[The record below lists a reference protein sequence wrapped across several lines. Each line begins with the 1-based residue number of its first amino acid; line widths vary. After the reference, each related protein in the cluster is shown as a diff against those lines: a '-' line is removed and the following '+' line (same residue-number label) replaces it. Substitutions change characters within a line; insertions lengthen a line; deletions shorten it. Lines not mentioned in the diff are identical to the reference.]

1 MKKHM
6 TRREFLSAA
15 SIASG
20 AGILAACAPAAAP
33 AADKPTAAPV
43 AAATATVAAPAASDA
58 VTIVFTGWGGTEED
72 EGVKSAVKYF
82 ESQTPNIKVN
92 WIQIPDSYAPKILA
106 MIAAGTPPDNAFC
119 DNGTY
124 GDYVKRKLLMDITDQ
139 IKADKVIGAPGYFI
153 EPQESNRC
161 VVNGKWYGIGSC
173 WVAAHIYYNNDVFKK
188 AGITPPSNDPDKA
201 WDWAQFLD
209 VARKLTVDTKGN
221 HPGDTGFD
229 KDNIESWGVQWP
241 QNNLVYL
248 DAAVAD
254 NGGSYLDPKTNL
266 LAIDS
271 PAATEGLQNIADL
284 MLKENVAPRGSAVTA
299 LGLTNTQ
306 MLESGKLAMA
316 VDGSWALSWITKIKA
331 DLGTATLP
339 KMKSLGTDMQAHIH
353 VALAATKHP
362 EAAWQWER
370 FLATEYY
377 QLQFCKT
384 GLWLPSQ
391 TALMTPEG
399 IKKWYTERKAPGEGV
414 HPVGY
419 DLIITKFVSKYGKVL
434 YLPPGYPEA
443 SQIIT
448 PALDKVWV
456 GDATAAEALG
466 TAVPEANKVLTAAM
480 SS

>member
-1 MKKHM
+1 MKTKM
-6 TRREFLSAA
+6 SRRDFMKMAGVAGAA
-15 SIASG
+15 G
-20 AGILAACAPAAAP
+20 FLAACAPATSAP
-33 AADKPTAAPV
+33 APTT
-43 AAATATVAAPAASDA
+43 AAATAVPATAVPPAAAP
-58 VTIVFTGWGGTEED
+58 VTITFTGWGGAEED
-72 EGVKSAVKYF
+72 AGVKNAVKYF
-82 ESQTPNIKVN
+82 QDNTPGITVK
-92 WIQIPDSYAPKILA
+92 WIQIPDNYADKILA

-124 GDYVKRKLLMDITDQ
+124 GDYVKRKLLMDITPMLQ
-139 IKADKVIGAPGYFI
+139 ADLVIGAPDYFI

-161 VVNGKWYGIGSC
+161 VVDGKWYGIGSC
-173 WVAAHIYYNNDVFKK
+173 WVVGQLYYNNDVFKK
-188 AGITPPSNDPDKA
+188 AGITPPSNDPEQA
-201 WDWAQFLD
+201 WDWAKFLD
-209 VARKLTVDTKGN
+209 VANKLTVDTKGK
-221 HPGDTGFD
+221 HPDEAGFD
-229 KDNIESWGVQWP
+229 KDNIQSWGVQWP

-254 NGGSYLDPKTNL
+254 NGGSYLDPQTHL

-271 PAATEGLQNIADL
+271 PAASEGLQNVADL
-284 MLKENVAPRGSAVTA
+284 MLKYNVAPRGSAVTA

-316 VDGSWALSWITKIKA
+316 MDGSWALSWITKINA

-353 VALAATKHP
+353 VVLAGSKHP
-362 EAAWQWER
+362 DAAWKWER

-377 QLQFCKT
+377 QLQFCKS

-399 IKKWYTERKAPGEGV
+399 IKKWITVRNGPGDGV
-414 HPVGY
+414 HPAGY
-419 DLIITKFVSKYGKVL
+419 EQIITKFAAKYGKVL

-456 GDATAAEALG
+456 GDATAADALKD
-466 TAVPEANKVLTAAM
+466 AVPAANKVLAAAM
-480 SS
+480 AG